1 MGPRMATGNPRSFLL
16 AISLLDY
23 QTRVDVLGK
32 IARSIRETYLYLPG
46 KRCRYRERMDEA
58 ETKSRD

>member
-1 MGPRMATGNPRSFLL
+1 MGPRKVAGHPRSSLL

-32 IARSIRETYLYLPG
+32 IARTNRETFLYLPG
-46 KRCRYRERMDEA
+46 KRCRYREHMNKA
-58 ETKSRD
+58 ETKSRG